1 MSPGPLARRLFTA
14 ALCALAGCGTTR
26 VGRRPVLREYQA
38 QEPRRDV
45 AHPAWLAASTA
56 DELHGRLS
64 RDGRRLLYVSSLKGS
79 LDLWE
84 KDLSTGVPRRLTE
97 HVAVDTQPCW
107 SPDERRIAFVSMRN
121 DVKGDLFL
129 LEGETLTSLTDRAS
143 ADAYPAFSPDGG
155 ALYFA
160 SGPEGQSRIE
170 RLSLGKGRERSP
182 VTGWG
187 ATHPAP
193 SPDGRYLAYTQFDDE
208 GRGRIALQRLADG
221 RIDLLTTPDYHAG
234 FPAFS
239 ADGKYLYY
247 SRFVGGSPGQPLT
260 ADAVATIYRVETA
273 ALGAASDATRATA
286 AAVPLTSGHATA
298 IFAHPSAAGLVF
310 TTQRAGSLDLG
321 LLPLGGGI
329 PRGSARELLAL
340 ALRQE
345 EPRDQLLVLHYV
357 AARGGPEAAIAR
369 YRRAELLRELEEFE
383 KAAVELDALA
393 AQPGARELS
402 DLARIDRVMLDVQR
416 ARARER
422 QGGPAL
428 REPELA
434 AARTRL
440 DALPA
445 GTSGRV
451 AAHRLLRRADLHRY
465 AGETALAIA
474 TYEKLVAEHPAERE
488 RSAEARFRLAGL
500 FAEVREPSLLS
511 RYYLSLFSAFP
522 EQEAWLRRAAE
533 AVLALQES
541 AALAA
546 ARGAGST
553 AGQAARDRQL
563 EALRALSDAN
573 RDKPLFC
580 ALAGLRIAELEER
593 SGRLAL
599 AIRSFSEVSERYST
613 LRREATRAAFELGR
627 VSLLLSAKLRVEGRQ
642 SEALGFYGQAIS
654 AYERIVRS
662 YDPGH
667 EHHVRA
673 RAEYLRLSLLE
684 AGQLERDGEL
694 ALAEKRY
701 RKMLELDPEML
712 QAHRKLCAFAVAR
725 GEQATVAA
733 RYQARLAKDA
743 GDAVAHYALGY
754 LATFEKPL
762 DERAL
767 ARAEAHLQRAI
778 DLAPQSPFGHMT
790 LGWVHEM
797 RERYLGQTFR
807 GWLEEAIVLYER
819 AYGLNDGRVDVQTE
833 ADLLVNQCSA
843 FAHLGNGWKQAH
855 ELCGKRAAL
864 KLSFVSRAEEA
875 SFHLTYGRAASA
887 RGDHDLAARELSR
900 AIDLARDLG
909 RPRLEAEATARL
921 ALSAHLRGDHEGSN
935 RLLEQALATYREHG
949 QKRRLAGL
957 SRSLAY
963 NLVLLGKH
971 AAAREELGR
980 ARAYAKEH
988 GTPAVEPW
996 APIGGFGRST
1006 APYGFDVID
1015 EANAA
1020 LAFEGMIHAT
1030 QRAWPEIVRLLE
1042 ARLSNR
1048 RAAFKARKDDELPR
1062 EELLLSHRIALA
1074 RRALGERE
1082 RFHELLG
1089 ATLDALERLQ
1099 TKPKEGFEA
1108 DAVLFPLQVA
1118 IALGEAEGLLV
1129 ELAEGR
1135 GEGKRLTA
1143 VLDRLRVLEERVAA
1157 ARKKK
1162 KELLP
1167 ERLVLAL
1174 ESELALLS
1182 FHSGLRATAT
1192 TKTGTLPAPAKSSA
1206 AERALDELLALGQ
1219 PLADAVRLLRRVQR
1233 ATAPDREG
1241 LPSPEEL
1248 ASAEAD
1254 ALERGAL
1261 APLFRPLRPAERLRW
1276 HVVAGLNLA
1285 EAASVAVAER
1295 ELAKH
1300 PTTQLLAEL
1309 ALLCTQHELGGLRH
1323 AVEAEL
1329 AHRRGDA
1336 RAMRGAVDGY
1346 LARSPLLD
1354 PSRSLQRTLIR
1365 RRIFARAV
1373 SLALREGETAAA
1385 LGYAE
1390 QEERRGFVEELS
1402 ALPPRGSERARLP
1415 LERMLAAA
1423 RRYRV
1428 ALAAQDP
1435 GRSVAA
1441 RAAWRKKLDAEAQA
1455 LARELA
1461 ALRAVAPRIAA
1472 LFAPIPE
1479 LPLGAIRA
1487 ALQPSEVAV
1496 TALVHDGRVRLL
1508 SLDPGGA
1515 PASGPAAP
1523 VLRSVEV
1530 APSLA
1535 ELRREGAAGRSARER
1550 LEATLR
1556 GVVGK
1561 ATRAYLDLGR
1571 IDPALRVESWLPTS
1585 TSVVRLATLW
1595 ELVDAA
1601 SVRGLPQGGGLV
1613 VDRDEARA
1621 AALASALGARPLP
1634 RSTPEKLARPLEEAG
1649 FVVVSAPLRFDGGL
1663 APAARLLL
1671 GAGDDR
1677 LADLRLGASLGLP
1690 LRGHLLVLTDVR
1702 HTAGREREEQV
1713 ALARLVHAA
1722 GIPSLAVLE
1731 PPAAPAP
1738 SGSGPAPVDPWR
1750 RPLRAALDATAA
1762 GRRDL
1767 ASALRGERELAVAL
1781 YGDGGLG
1788 GEAAVR
1794 FAREALA
1801 RRVRSGAA
1809 AFNARRLSEAVED
1822 LEVALRL
1829 MDRLGDRK
1837 YLDGALLF
1845 LANAYTLLEDYAR
1858 AVPRMER
1865 LLALRRGLV
1874 GEARQKG
1881 DGKELLAAQAKL
1893 VQALQAMA
1901 WLRMRSE
1908 QYDQALAVNQQAID
1922 LFLSVKRPLLAQ
1934 PAYDQRSIIAER
1946 KASEGKRDDRSMQE
1960 ALRYARL
1967 SLETA
1972 QALAKGKS
1980 AAARATVADAALR
1993 LARLQRL
2000 RFSDYGAAMA
2010 AARTALAQISV
2021 EPAALAESVA
2031 KLRALEERLRSA
2043 GGAQPEL
2050 RKQLAAA
2057 SATKRSLA
2065 SALETRVAIQ
2075 LELVRIHSAKGDY
2088 AHAVEEAEAALEVAR
2103 KAGLQEDAPL
2113 LELVNNLYYTGR
2125 YAEALRTADE
2135 GLKQA
2140 GKSELR
2146 KIQFYN
2152 AKGSILAALGR
2163 TASALTDLR
2172 EALRLARKLDR
2183 PIEVAASHNNLGNA
2197 LRLAG
2202 RLDEAKEEFQR
2213 ALAID
2218 TRQNDRLG
2226 IAFDLANLG
2235 LAEELLGRS
2244 RDARKNLERAASLA
2258 REIGAP
2264 LNELKALSGLG
2275 RLELT
2280 AGRTAPAL
2288 ARFRAGL
2295 ALSERLALR
2304 NWSWR
2309 FHLLTARAERS
2320 AGRASA
2326 ARAALEAGLKLTEE
2340 LPPRQRRALG
2350 APKVEEDPDDL
2361 YDELVALLVEGGQA
2375 EAALDLAERARA
2387 RGFVDRVSAGA
2398 LAIPL
2403 KQAATALA
2411 RITALQQEL
2420 EAARATRA
2428 RARPAEVKLADA
2440 EVVKATVALA
2450 SERAALAALG
2460 PGLPSLVSVDVWS
2473 FARLRPLLE
2482 RLVSGTRVVL
2492 YHVGERQLSVFS
2504 IEGGRRGA
2512 AVMARRVPVSRRELE
2527 ASVSRLREALTGF
2540 HPVGAELRKLHGWLI
2555 APVLAA
2561 GPAPSR
2567 LVVVPSGP
2575 LHVLPFAALDD
2586 GRGPLP
2592 ARFALSSLPSLNAL
2606 RLLAA
2611 PPVPRAGARSKA
2623 TEPSILSLAWSSAE
2637 RPLSFAPRESDALHE
2652 AYGAAVRVL
2661 RGAEATPAA
2670 LAAAAPGADLI
2681 HVASHARYDAEAPLL
2696 SALELHQGELRLV
2709 EVLGLKLRASLV
2721 VLSACE
2727 TGLGHLDGAD
2737 GVLGLHQAFL
2747 LAGARR
2753 TISSLFRVSDL
2764 GSALLMKHLFRG
2776 LARGLP
2782 VDEALRAAQNV
2793 VRRRFPHPAFWA
2805 GFRLD
2810 GAPPERGAHRSV
2822 KP

>member
-1 MSPGPLARRLFTA
+1 VLARVVAA
-14 ALCALAGCGTTR
+14 ALCALAGCGTTGVR
-26 VGRRPVLREYQA
+26 QRPVLREYRA

-84 KDLSTGVPRRLTE
+84 KDLSTGVPRRLTD

-129 LEGETLTSLTDRAS
+129 LEGDTLSSLTDRTT
-143 ADAYPAFSPDGG
+143 ADAYPAFSSDGG

-193 SPDGRYLAYTQFDDE
+193 SPDGRYLAYTQFDEE

-221 RIDLLTTPDYHAG
+221 RIDLVTTPDYHAG

-260 ADAVATIYRVETA
+260 TDAIATIFRVETA
-273 ALGAASDATRATA
+273 ALGAAGDAARATA

-298 IFAHPSAAGLVF
+298 IFTHPSAAGLVF
-310 TTQRAGSLDLG
+310 TTQRAGSLDVG
-321 LLPLGGGI
+321 LLPLGGSV
-329 PRGSARELLAL
+329 PPGSARELLAL

-345 EPRDQLLVLHYV
+345 DPRDQLLVLHYV
-357 AARGGPEAAIAR
+357 AACGGVEAATAR
-369 YRRAELLRELEEFE
+369 YRSAELLRELEEFE
-383 KAAVELDALA
+383 KAAAELDAVAALPGAGELA
-393 AQPGARELS
+393 A
-402 DLARIDRVMLDVQR
+402 LARIDRAMLDVQR
-416 ARARER
+416 VRARER
-422 QGGPAL
+422 HGGPAL
-428 REPELA
+428 RKAELD

-445 GTSGRV
+445 RTGGRV

-474 TYEKLVAEHPAERE
+474 AYEKLVAEHPAERE

-500 FAEVREPSLLS
+500 FAQVREPALLS
-511 RYYLSLFSAFP
+511 RYYLSLFSDFP

-541 AALAA
+541 AALAG
-546 ARGAGST
+546 ARGAGKP

-563 EALRALSDAN
+563 EALRSLSDGN

-599 AIRSFSEVSERYST
+599 AIRSFSEVSERYSK

-627 VSLLLSAKLRVEGRQ
+627 VSLALSAKLRGEGRQ
-642 SEALGFYGQAIS
+642 SEALGFYGRAIA

-667 EHHVRA
+667 EHHARA

-725 GEQATVAA
+725 GEQAVVAA
-733 RYQARLAKDA
+733 RYRARLAKDA
-743 GDAVAHYALGY
+743 GDAVAHYVLGY
-754 LATFEKPL
+754 LATFQKPL
-762 DERAL
+762 DESAL
-767 ARAEAHLQRAI
+767 ARAEAHLQRAV

-819 AYGLNDGRVDVQTE
+819 AYGLNDGKVDVQTE

-887 RGDHDLAARELSR
+887 RGDHDLAARELAR
-900 AIDLARDLG
+900 AIDLGRDLG

-935 RLLEQALATYREHG
+935 RLLEQALANYRAQG
-949 QKRRLAGL
+949 QMRRLAGL

-988 GTPAVEPW
+988 GTPAIEPW
-996 APIGGFGRST
+996 APIGGVGRST

-1042 ARLSNR
+1042 ARLANR
-1048 RAAFKARKDDELPR
+1048 RAAFKAHKDDELPR

-1074 RRALGERE
+1074 RRALGERD

-1099 TKPKEGFEA
+1099 TKPKEGFEP
-1108 DAVLFPLQVA
+1108 DPVLYPLEVA
-1118 IALGEAEGLLV
+1118 IALSAAEGLLA

-1135 GEGKRLTA
+1135 GEAKRLAA
-1143 VLDRLRVLEERVAA
+1143 VVGRLRLLEGRVAA

-1167 ERLVLAL
+1167 ERLALAL

-1182 FHSGLRATAT
+1182 FHTGLHAPA
-1192 TKTGTLPAPAKSSA
+1192 TGTAPAPAKGTA
-1206 AERALDELLALGQ
+1206 AERALGELLALGQ

-1241 LPSPEEL
+1241 LPTREEL

-1285 EAASVAVAER
+1285 EAAAVVVAER

-1300 PTTQLLAEL
+1300 PTTELLAEL
-1309 ALLCTQHELGGLRH
+1309 ALLCTRHELGGLRY
-1323 AVEAEL
+1323 AVAAEL
-1329 AHRRGDA
+1329 AYRRGDA
-1336 RAMRGAVDGY
+1336 GAMRAAVAGY

-1354 PSRSLQRTLIR
+1354 PARSLQRTLIR

-1373 SLALREGETAAA
+1373 SLALREGELASA

-1402 ALPPRGSERARLP
+1402 ALPPKGRERARLP

-1428 ALAAQDP
+1428 VLAAQDP
-1435 GRSVAA
+1435 GQSVAA
-1441 RAAWRKKLDAEAQA
+1441 RAAWRRKLDAEEQT
-1455 LARELA
+1455 LARELG
-1461 ALRAVAPRIAA
+1461 ALRAAAPRIAA

-1479 LPLGAIRA
+1479 LPLVAIQA
-1487 ALQPSEVAV
+1487 ALQPGEVAV

-1508 SLDPGGA
+1508 RLEPGGS
-1515 PASGPAAP
+1515 PASGPATPA
-1523 VLRSVEV
+1523 LRGLEV

-1535 ELRREGAAGRSARER
+1535 ELRREGAAGRSARDR
-1550 LEATLR
+1550 LEATVR
-1556 GVVGK
+1556 AAVGK
-1561 ATRAYLDLGR
+1561 AARAYLDLGR
-1571 IDPALRVESWLPTS
+1571 IDPGLRVESWLPTS
-1585 TSVVRLATLW
+1585 TPVVRLATLW

-1601 SVRGLPQGGGLV
+1601 AVRGLPQGGGLV

-1621 AALASALGARPLP
+1621 AALAAALGARPLP
-1634 RSTPEKLARPLEEAG
+1634 RSTPEKRARPLEEAG
-1649 FVVVSAPLRFDGGL
+1649 FLVVSAPLRFDGGL
-1663 APAARLLL
+1663 APAARVIL

-1690 LRGHLLVLTDVR
+1690 LRGHLLVLTEVK

-1722 GIPSLAVLE
+1722 GIPSLAVIE
-1731 PPAAPAP
+1731 PAAPAP
-1738 SGSGPAPVDPWR
+1738 PGSAPAPVDPWR
-1750 RPLRAALDATAA
+1750 RPLRAAIDAAA
-1762 GRRDL
+1762 TGQRDL
-1767 ASALRGERELAVAL
+1767 ASALHGQRELAVAL

-1788 GEAAVR
+1788 GEAASR
-1794 FAREALA
+1794 FAREALS

-1809 AFNARRLSEAVED
+1809 AFNARRLPEAVED

-1874 GEARQKG
+1874 DEARRKG
-1881 DGKELLAAQAKL
+1881 AGKALLAAQAKL

-1946 KASEGKRDDRSMQE
+1946 KASEGKRDEKSMQE

-2010 AARTALAQISV
+2010 AARTALAQV
-2021 EPAALAESVA
+2021 TAAEPAALAESVA
-2031 KLRALEERLRSA
+2031 KLRALEAKLRAA
-2043 GGAQPEL
+2043 GPAQPEL
-2050 RKQLAAA
+2050 RQQLAAA
-2057 SATKRSLA
+2057 TATKRSLA
-2065 SALETRVAIQ
+2065 TALETRVAIQ

-2163 TASALTDLR
+2163 TAGALTDLR

-2183 PIEVAASHNNLGNA
+2183 PVEVAASHNNLGNA

-2202 RLDEAKEEFQR
+2202 RLEDAKEEFQR

-2235 LAEELLGRS
+2235 LSEELLGRS
-2244 RDARKNLERAASLA
+2244 RDARKSLERAAALA

-2275 RLELT
+2275 RLELA

-2309 FHLLTARAERS
+2309 FHLLTARAERR
-2320 AGRASA
+2320 AGRAPA

-2361 YDELVALLVEGGQA
+2361 YDELVDLLVEGGQA

-2428 RARPAEVKLADA
+2428 RARPEEVKLADV

-2450 SERAALAALG
+2450 TERAALAALG
-2460 PGLPSLVSVDVWS
+2460 PGLPSLVSIDVWPL
-2473 FARLRPLLE
+2473 AKLRPRLE
-2482 RLVSGTRVVL
+2482 RLAPGTRLVL

-2512 AVMARRVPVSRRELE
+2512 AVTARRVPVSRRALE
-2527 ASVSRLREALTGF
+2527 ASIARLREALTGF
-2540 HPVGAELRKLHGWLI
+2540 HPVGAELRALHGWLI

-2561 GPAPSR
+2561 GPGPTR

-2606 RLLAA
+2606 RLLGAP
-2611 PPVPRAGARSKA
+2611 PPVPRAGARGKA
-2623 TEPSILSLAWSSAE
+2623 AEPSILSLAWSGAE
-2637 RPLSFAPRESDALHE
+2637 RPLSFAPRESEAVHE

-2670 LAAAAPGADLI
+2670 LAAAAPGADVI
-2681 HVASHARYDAEAPLL
+2681 HVASHARYDADAPLL

-2709 EVLGLKLRASLV
+2709 EVLGLKLKASLV

-2737 GVLGLHQAFL
+2737 GILGLHQAFL

-2810 GAPPERGAHRSV
+2810 GAPPEREN
-2822 KP
+2822 